1 MQIGYNTPIPVGYRW
16 KVQIAL
22 YPSWLSTEIV
32 ENTPIRLGYP
42 WKLHTTLLYELVIHG
57 NYIQHSYPSWLL
69 MLQTTLPSQLVIHGI
84 ADNTPIRVGY
94 PWKLQITLLSEL
106 VIHGNR
112 R

>member
-69 MLQTTLPSQLVIHGI
+69 MEI
-84 ADNTPIRVGY
+84 ADNTPIPVGY
-94 PWKLQITLLSEL
+94 PW
-106 VIHGNR
+106 NCR
-112 R
+112 